1 MRRRLLCGLLG
12 ARAQMRID
20 CAAADGVNSAAACV
34 VGGVRKIA
42 ERAQKTVFNRARC
55 GIYNVEYP
63 S

>member
-1 MRRRLLCGLLG
+1 
-12 ARAQMRID
+12 MRID